1 MITNLFNFLIG
12 TIGTVSIC
20 FIINKILNRVVLYKS
35 STAQPWDWSKEIVL
49 ITGGSGGIG
58 SELVDKFSRKN
69 IKVVSFDI
77 HPPKSTLSSNAH
89 FYKVDVTSP
98 HSIRKAMEQVRREV
112 GDPTVL
118 INNAGIALGKDI
130 LACTADQIRQM
141 VEVNLLAHFWLV
153 QELLPSMVKQNHG
166 HVVTI
171 ASVASFITIAS
182 NIDYSC
188 TKAGL
193 VAFHEGL
200 AQDLKHRYNARDVVT
215 SIIFPYWVRTPL
227 IQNLTTHSTFHDPL
241 QEPNDVAE
249 AVVDH
254 VLNGRRGDLFL
265 PGYAGLL
272 SGIRGFPAWMQET
285 KLWIATFA
293 RYLVA
298 ANVVASTEPPPP
310 TNRPRPFRHPPP
322 FKAASPSRGTKKPFD
337 N

>member
-1 MITNLFNFLIG
+1 MTTNLFKFLIG
-12 TIGTVSIC
+12 TIGVTSIC
-20 FIINKILNRVVLYKS
+20 FIINKMLNRIILYTS
-35 STAQPWDWSKEIVL
+35 STTQSWDWSKEVVL

-58 SELVDKFSRKN
+58 SEMVDKFSRRN

-98 HSIRKAMEQVRREV
+98 HSIHEAMEQVRREI

-130 LACTADQIRQM
+130 LACTADQIKQM

-153 QELLPSMVKQNHG
+153 QELLPSMIKQKHG
-166 HVVTI
+166 HIVTI

-200 AQDLKHRYNARDVVT
+200 TQDLKHRYNTRDVLT

-227 IQNLTTHSTFHDPL
+227 IQNLTKHSSFHDPL
-241 QEPNDVAE
+241 QEPNDAAE
-249 AVVDH
+249 AIVGH
-254 VLNGRRGDLFL
+254 VLKGRRGDLFL

-272 SGIRGFPAWMQET
+272 SGIRGFPAWMQEMIRDS
-285 KLWIATFA
+285 K
-293 RYLVA
+293 
-298 ANVVASTEPPPP
+298 ASVLKETS
-310 TNRPRPFRHPPP
+310 F
-322 FKAASPSRGTKKPFD
+322 
-337 N
+337 

>member
-1 MITNLFNFLIG
+1 MVTFHPVAKLIVIFQLLQSIGPRLFLSFLYAGKVGFSCYQPISALHMRKRFATNVDFKWLAWISKLHCRVDKQSDAVAYFHADRFASETHLPFLSTPVRAVVSAIMITNFFRFLLGVIS
-12 TIGTVSIC
+12 TISIC
-20 FIINKILNRVVLYKS
+20 FIINKILNRIILYTS

-58 SELVDKFSRKN
+58 SEIVNKFSRRN
-69 IKVVSFDI
+69 ITVVSFDI
-77 HPPKSTLSSNAH
+77 HPPKSTLSTNAH

-98 HSIRKAMEQVRREV
+98 HSIDEAMEQVRREI

-130 LACTADQIRQM
+130 LACTADQIKQM

-153 QELLPSMVKQNHG
+153 QELLPSMIKQKHG

-200 AQDLKHRYNARDVVT
+200 TQDLKHRYNARDV
-215 SIIFPYWVRTPL
+215 
-227 IQNLTTHSTFHDPL
+227 LT
-241 QEPNDVAE
+241 
-249 AVVDH
+249 
-254 VLNGRRGDLFL
+254 R
-265 PGYAGLL
+265 
-272 SGIRGFPAWMQET
+272 
-285 KLWIATFA
+285 
-293 RYLVA
+293 
-298 ANVVASTEPPPP
+298 
-310 TNRPRPFRHPPP
+310 
-322 FKAASPSRGTKKPFD
+322 
-337 N
+337 

>member
-1 MITNLFNFLIG
+1 MITNFFRFLLGVIS
-12 TIGTVSIC
+12 TISIC
-20 FIINKILNRVVLYKS
+20 FIINKILNRIILYTS

-58 SELVDKFSRKN
+58 SEMVNKFSRRN
-69 IKVVSFDI
+69 ITVISFDI
-77 HPPKSTLSSNAH
+77 HPPKSTLSTNAH

-98 HSIRKAMEQVRREV
+98 HGIHEAMEQVRREI

-130 LACTADQIRQM
+130 LACAADQIKQM
-141 VEVNLLAHFWLV
+141 VEINLLAHFWLV
-153 QELLPSMVKQNHG
+153 QELLPSMIKQKHG

-200 AQDLKHRYNARDVVT
+200 TQDLKHRYNARDVLT
-215 SIIFPYWVRTPL
+215 SIVFPYWVRTPL
-227 IQNLTTHSTFHDPL
+227 IQNLTTHSTFQDPL
-241 QEPNDVAE
+241 QEPKEAAE
-249 AVVDH
+249 AIVDH
-254 VLNGRRGDLFL
+254 VLKGHRGDLFL

-272 SGIRGFPAWMQET
+272 CGIRGFPAWMQET
-285 KLWIATFA
+285 IRDSK
-293 RYLVA
+293 
-298 ANVVASTEPPPP
+298 ASILRETS
-310 TNRPRPFRHPPP
+310 F
-322 FKAASPSRGTKKPFD
+322 
-337 N
+337 